1 LDFSPMP
8 ASLPKNCVARPLAP
22 GRGISRWLAAAL
34 GGLLLGALVACNGGA
49 VVTLTSTP
57 STDTFLAYRVGLV
70 SVQLQGSGG
79 RNSVSLL
86 PAGTTVDLARL
97 VNLSEVVGSSSS
109 VKTGTFKQAVVTL
122 DYSSAQIIY
131 DNGTTEGVTLT
142 PMGAGGQ
149 ALGRV
154 TLTLLLDPSNQM
166 SIAAKSTTR
175 LSLDFNLAASNVV
188 NLTAKTVSVMPMMAA
203 SSLPIDDKT
212 VRIRGPIG
220 TVNVTTSGTTNGPYS
235 ASVASNGWYSSGIMP
250 FDFNTSEGGSL
261 GVTPTTGAIY
271 EINGIP
277 SSGTTGLTQLASL
290 SAGTMTEAFGTM
302 TTSTSTSNSLF
313 NNNNNT
319 ASANVTCSDG
329 TTPQTV
335 NGTLTCTDGATLGST
350 GASLTSETCSDGTT
364 PVTVNGVL
372 TCTDGSTLEATNTGT
387 TGTTGTITTVS
398 FQATQVLAG
407 SSVQGGGFDRV
418 SGIVTGRSGDT
429 FTIDDATL
437 LTNSGTNSLIFG
449 TTTVTVGPNTLVT
462 EFGEAT
468 PDTTGIAQISVG
480 SLVYA
485 FGTASAVTT
494 TSATLDASAGRVRVG
509 QTVASGL
516 VTSQGTSGTTL
527 TLNLSQL
534 GGRSAAAFDF
544 TGTGSTTG
552 NDATA
557 PAYVVSTGTADLTNA
572 SAGQPVQVTGYPAP
586 FGSASSAGDFTEQSS
601 FLDYTT
607 INAVLAL
614 DWTGTSTPFASMNT
628 AQLQLDAQ
636 NIGIGTRH
644 FIQIGA
650 QTFNVIG
657 GTDPLIQP
665 SLTGS
670 NTVFTIGHSVSGSYE
685 NFNTFAAFVTQ
696 LQTELTGSVVATGI
710 TAIGQY
716 ASASYTFTASSVT
729 LSLDN

>member
-1 LDFSPMP
+1 MT
-8 ASLPKNCVARPLAP
+8 ASLPENGVARPLAQ
-22 GRGISRWLAAAL
+22 GRGISRWLAASL
-34 GGLLLGALVACNGGA
+34 GGLLLAALAACNGSA

-70 SVQLQGSGG
+70 SIQLQGSNG

-97 VNLSEVVGSSSS
+97 VNLSEVVSSSSS

-122 DYSSAQIIY
+122 DYTSAQIIY
-131 DNGTTEGVTLT
+131 DNGTPEGVALT
-142 PMGAGGQ
+142 PLGASGQ

-154 TLTLLLDPSNQM
+154 TLTLLLDPSSQM
-166 SIAAKSTTR
+166 SVAAKSTTR

-188 NLTAKTVSVMPMMAA
+188 NPTAKTVSVMPLMAA
-203 SSLPIDDKT
+203 SSVPIDSKT

-220 TVNVTTSGTTNGPYS
+220 GNVNTTN
-235 ASVASNGWYSSGIMP
+235 AWYSSGIMP
-250 FDFNTSEGGSL
+250 FDFSTAEGGSL

-271 EINGIP
+271 EINGVP
-277 SSGTTGLTQLASL
+277 SSGTTGLTKLGSL
-290 SAGTMTEAFGTM
+290 SAGTMVEAFGTM

-313 NNNNNT
+313 GT
-319 ASANVTCSDG
+319 GTGIGTGTETCSDG
-329 TTPQTV
+329 TTPQTI
-335 NGTLTCTDGATLGST
+335 NGVLSCADGSQLEST
-350 GASLTSETCSDGTT
+350 NTTTSTSETCSDGTT
-364 PVTVNGVL
+364 PETLNGVL
-372 TCTDGSTLEATNTGT
+372 TCTDGSTLETTNNTGT
-387 TGTTGTITTVS
+387 TGAVTTVS
-398 FQATQVLAG
+398 FSATQVLAG

-437 LTNSGTNSLIFG
+437 LTTSGANSLIFG

-462 EFGEAT
+462 QFGEAT
-468 PDTTGIAQISVG
+468 PDTIGIAQISVG

-485 FGTASAVTT
+485 FGTASAVST

-509 QTVASGL
+509 QTTASGV
-516 VTSQGTSGTTL
+516 VTAQGSSGATL

-534 GGRSAAAFDF
+534 GGRSAAALDF
-544 TGTGSTTG
+544 AGTGSTG

-557 PAYVVSTGTADLTNA
+557 PAYVVSTGTADLANA

-586 FGSASSAGDFTEQSS
+586 FGQASSTAGDFTEQSL

-614 DWTGTSTPFASMNT
+614 DWTGTSTPFTSMNT

-636 NIGIGTRH
+636 NVGIGTRH
-644 FIQIGA
+644 MIQIGA
-650 QTFNVIG
+650 QTFNIIG

-665 SLTGS
+665 SLTSG

-710 TAIGQY
+710 TALGQY
-716 ASASYTFTASSVT
+716 ASSSYTFTASSIT
-729 LSLDN
+729 LFLDN

>member
-1 LDFSPMP
+1 MP
-8 ASLPKNCVARPLAP
+8 ASLPKNRVARPLAQ

-34 GGLLLGALVACNGGA
+34 GGLLLGALAACNGSA

-57 STDTFLAYRVGLV
+57 STDTFLAYRVGLL
-70 SVQLQGSGG
+70 SVQLQGSNG
-79 RNSVSLL
+79 RNSVNVL

-97 VNLSEVVGSSSS
+97 VNLSEVISSSSS

-131 DNGTTEGVTLT
+131 DNGTPEGVELK

-149 ALGRV
+149 ALGQV
-154 TLTLLLDPSNQM
+154 SLTLLLDPSNQL

-203 SSLPIDDKT
+203 SSLPIDSKT

-220 TVNVTTSGTTNGPYS
+220 GNVNTTN
-235 ASVASNGWYSSGIMP
+235 AWYSSGITP
-250 FDFNTSEGGSL
+250 FDFSTAEGGSL

-271 EINGIP
+271 EINGVP
-277 SSGTTGLTQLASL
+277 SSGTTGLAKLGSL
-290 SAGTMTEAFGTM
+290 SAGTMVEAFGTM

-319 ASANVTCSDG
+319 TTG
-329 TTPQTV
+329 T
-335 NGTLTCTDGATLGST
+335 
-350 GASLTSETCSDGTT
+350 ETCSDGTT
-364 PVTVNGVL
+364 PETLNGVL
-372 TCTDGSTLEATNTGT
+372 TCADGSALESTNTGT
-387 TGTTGTITTVS
+387 TGTGTITTVS
-398 FQATQVLAG
+398 FSATQVLAG

-437 LTNSGTNSLIFG
+437 LTTSGANSLIFG

-485 FGTASAVTT
+485 FGTASAVST

-509 QTVASGL
+509 QTTASGV
-516 VTSQGTSGTTL
+516 VTKQGSTGATL

-534 GGRSAAAFDF
+534 GGRSAAALDF
-544 TGTGSTTG
+544 AGTGSTG
-552 NDATA
+552 SDATA
-557 PAYVVSTGTADLTNA
+557 PAYVVSTGTADLANA

-586 FGSASSAGDFTEQSS
+586 FGHASSTTGDFTEQSL

-614 DWTGTSTPFASMNT
+614 DWTGTSTPFTSMNT

-636 NIGIGTRH
+636 NVGIGTRH
-644 FIQIGA
+644 MIQIGA
-650 QTFNVIG
+650 QTFNIIG

-665 SLTGS
+665 SQTSG

-710 TAIGQY
+710 TALGQY
-716 ASASYTFTASSVT
+716 ASASYTFTASSIT
-729 LSLDN
+729 LFLDN

>member
-1 LDFSPMP
+1 MRMRSPT
-8 ASLPKNCVARPLAP
+8 PKLLAVPL
-22 GRGISRWLAAAL
+22 GLALLAL
-34 GGLLLGALVACNGGA
+34 AACNGTA

-70 SVQLQGSGG
+70 SVQLQGSSG

-97 VNLSEVVGSSSS
+97 VNLSEVVGSSS
-109 VKTGTFKQAVVTL
+109 VKTGTFTQAVVTL
-122 DYSSAQIIY
+122 DYTSAQIIY
-131 DNGTTEGVTLT
+131 DNGTPEGVALT
-142 PMGAGGQ
+142 PMGASGQ

-154 TLTLLLDPSNQM
+154 TLTLLLDPSSQM
-166 SIAAKSTTR
+166 SVAAKSTTR

-188 NLTAKTVSVMPMMAA
+188 NPTAKTVSVMPLMAA
-203 SSLPIDDKT
+203 SSVPIDSKT

-220 TVNVTTSGTTNGPYS
+220 GNVNTTN
-235 ASVASNGWYSSGIMP
+235 AWYSSGITP
-250 FDFNTSEGGSL
+250 FDFSTAEGGSL

-271 EINGIP
+271 EINGVP
-277 SSGTTGLTQLASL
+277 SSGTTGLTKLGSL
-290 SAGTMTEAFGTM
+290 SAGTMVEAFGTM
-302 TTSTSTSNSLF
+302 TTSTSNSNSLF
-313 NNNNNT
+313 NNNNT
-319 ASANVTCSDG
+319 TTG
-329 TTPQTV
+329 T
-335 NGTLTCTDGATLGST
+335 
-350 GASLTSETCSDGTT
+350 ETCSDGTT
-364 PVTVNGVL
+364 PETLNGVL
-372 TCTDGSTLEATNTGT
+372 TCADGSALESTNTGT
-387 TGTTGTITTVS
+387 TGTGTITTVS
-398 FQATQVLAG
+398 FSATQVLAG

-437 LTNSGTNSLIFG
+437 LTTTGTNSLIFG

-485 FGTASAVTT
+485 FGTASAVST
-494 TSATLDASAGRVRVG
+494 TSAKLDASAGRVRVG
-509 QTVASGL
+509 QTVASGV
-516 VTSQGTSGTTL
+516 VTAQGSSGATL

-534 GGRSAAAFDF
+534 GGRLATALDF
-544 TGTGSTTG
+544 AGTGSTAG

-557 PAYVVSTGTADLTNA
+557 PAYVVSTGTADLANA

-586 FGSASSAGDFTEQSS
+586 FGQASSAGDFTEQSL

-614 DWTGTSTPFASMNT
+614 DWTGTSTPFTSMNT

-636 NIGIGTRH
+636 NVGIGTRH
-644 FIQIGA
+644 MIQIGA
-650 QTFNVIG
+650 QTFNIIG

-665 SLTGS
+665 SQTSG

-710 TAIGQY
+710 TALGQY
-716 ASASYTFTASSVT
+716 ASASYTFTASSIT
-729 LSLDN
+729 LFLDN

>member
-1 LDFSPMP
+1 MP
-8 ASLPKNCVARPLAP
+8 ASLPKNRVARPLAQ

-34 GGLLLGALVACNGGA
+34 GGLLLAALAACNGTA

-70 SVQLQGSGG
+70 SVQLQGSSG

-97 VNLSEVVGSSSS
+97 VNLSEVVGSSS
-109 VKTGTFKQAVVTL
+109 VKTGTFTQAVVTL
-122 DYSSAQIIY
+122 DYTSAQIIY
-131 DNGTTEGVTLT
+131 DNGTPEGVALT
-142 PMGAGGQ
+142 PMGASGQ

-154 TLTLLLDPSNQM
+154 TLTLLLDPSSQM
-166 SIAAKSTTR
+166 SVAAKSTTR

-188 NLTAKTVSVMPMMAA
+188 NPTAKTVSVMPLMAA
-203 SSLPIDDKT
+203 SSVPIDSKT

-220 TVNVTTSGTTNGPYS
+220 GNVNTTN
-235 ASVASNGWYSSGIMP
+235 AWYSSGITP
-250 FDFNTSEGGSL
+250 FDFSTAEGGSL

-271 EINGIP
+271 EINGVP
-277 SSGTTGLTQLASL
+277 SSGTTGLTKLGSL
-290 SAGTMTEAFGTM
+290 SAGTMVEAFGTM
-302 TTSTSTSNSLF
+302 TTSTSNSNSLF
-313 NNNNNT
+313 NNNNT
-319 ASANVTCSDG
+319 TTG
-329 TTPQTV
+329 T
-335 NGTLTCTDGATLGST
+335 
-350 GASLTSETCSDGTT
+350 ETCSDGTT
-364 PVTVNGVL
+364 PETLNGVL
-372 TCTDGSTLEATNTGT
+372 TCADGSALESTNTGT
-387 TGTTGTITTVS
+387 TGTGTITTVS
-398 FQATQVLAG
+398 FSATQVLAG

-437 LTNSGTNSLIFG
+437 LTTTGTNSLIFG

-485 FGTASAVTT
+485 FGTASAVST
-494 TSATLDASAGRVRVG
+494 TSAKLDASAGRVRVG
-509 QTVASGL
+509 QTVASGV
-516 VTSQGTSGTTL
+516 VTAQGSSGATL

-534 GGRSAAAFDF
+534 GGRLATALDF
-544 TGTGSTTG
+544 AGTGSTAG

-557 PAYVVSTGTADLTNA
+557 PAYVVSTGTADLANA

-586 FGSASSAGDFTEQSS
+586 FGRASSAGDFTEQSL

-614 DWTGTSTPFASMNT
+614 DWTGTSTPFTSMNT

-636 NIGIGTRH
+636 NVGIGTRH
-644 FIQIGA
+644 MIQIGA
-650 QTFNVIG
+650 QTFNIIG

-665 SLTGS
+665 SQTSG

-685 NFNTFAAFVTQ
+685 SFNTFAAFVTQ
-696 LQTELTGSVVATGI
+696 LQSELTGSVVATGI
-710 TAIGQY
+710 TALGQY
-716 ASASYTFTASSVT
+716 ASASYTFTASSIT
-729 LSLDN
+729 LFLDN

>member
-1 LDFSPMP
+1 MP
-8 ASLPKNCVARPLAP
+8 ASLPKNRVARSLAM
-22 GRGISRWLAAAL
+22 GRGTSRWLAAAL
-34 GGLLLGALVACNGGA
+34 GGLLLAALAACNGTA

-70 SVQLQGSGG
+70 SVQLQGSNG

-97 VNLSEVVGSSSS
+97 VNLSEVVGSSS

-122 DYSSAQIIY
+122 DYTSAQIIY
-131 DNGTTEGVTLT
+131 DNGTPEGVALT
-142 PMGAGGQ
+142 PLGASGQ

-154 TLTLLLDPSNQM
+154 TLTLLLDPSSQM
-166 SIAAKSTTR
+166 SVAAKSTTR

-188 NLTAKTVSVMPMMAA
+188 NVSAKTVSVMPLMAA
-203 SSLPIDDKT
+203 SSVPIDSKT

-220 TVNVTTSGTTNGPYS
+220 GNVNTTN
-235 ASVASNGWYSSGIMP
+235 AWYSSGIMP
-250 FDFNTSEGGSL
+250 FDFSTAEGGSL

-271 EINGIP
+271 EINGVP
-277 SSGTTGLTQLASL
+277 SSGTTGLTQLGSL
-290 SAGTMTEAFGTM
+290 SAGTMVEAFGTM
-302 TTSTSTSNSLF
+302 TTSTSNSNSLF
-313 NNNNNT
+313 NNNNT
-319 ASANVTCSDG
+319 
-329 TTPQTV
+329 TTPT
-335 NGTLTCTDGATLGST
+335 
-350 GASLTSETCSDGTT
+350 ETCSDGTT
-364 PVTVNGVL
+364 PETLNGVL
-372 TCTDGSTLEATNTGT
+372 TCADGSTLESTNSNSNSLFNNNNTTTATETCSDGTTPETLNGVLTCADGSALESTNTAA
-387 TGTTGTITTVS
+387 TGTGTITTVS
-398 FQATQVLAG
+398 FSATQVLAG

-437 LTNSGTNSLIFG
+437 LTTTGTNSLIFG

-485 FGTASAVTT
+485 FGTASAVST
-494 TSATLDASAGRVRVG
+494 TSAKLDASAGRVRVG
-509 QTVASGL
+509 QTVASGV
-516 VTSQGTSGTTL
+516 VTAQGSSGATL

-534 GGRSAAAFDF
+534 GGRLATALDF
-544 TGTGSTTG
+544 AGTGSTAG

-557 PAYVVSTGTADLTNA
+557 PAYVVSTGTADLANA

-586 FGSASSAGDFTEQSS
+586 FGQASSAGDFTEQSL

-614 DWTGTSTPFASMNT
+614 DWTGTSTPFTSMNT

-636 NIGIGTRH
+636 NVGIGTRH
-644 FIQIGA
+644 MIQIGA
-650 QTFNVIG
+650 QTFNIIG

-665 SLTGS
+665 SQTSG

-685 NFNTFAAFVTQ
+685 SFNTFAAFVTQ

-710 TAIGQY
+710 TALGQY
-716 ASASYTFTASSVT
+716 ASSSYTFTASSIT
-729 LSLDN
+729 LFLDN

>member
-1 LDFSPMP
+1 MT
-8 ASLPKNCVARPLAP
+8 ASLPEDRVARPLAQ
-22 GRGISRWLAAAL
+22 GRGISRWLAASL
-34 GGLLLGALVACNGGA
+34 GGLLLAVLAACNGTA

-70 SVQLQGSGG
+70 SIQLQGSNG

-97 VNLSEVVGSSSS
+97 VNLSEVVGSSS

-122 DYSSAQIIY
+122 DYTSAQIIY
-131 DNGTTEGVTLT
+131 DNGTPEGVALT
-142 PMGAGGQ
+142 PMGASGQ

-166 SIAAKSTTR
+166 SVAAKSTTR

-188 NLTAKTVSVMPMMAA
+188 SLTAKTVSVMPLMAA
-203 SSLPIDDKT
+203 SSLPIDAKT

-220 TVNVTTSGTTNGPYS
+220 TVNVTTSGTTSGPYS

-250 FDFNTSEGGSL
+250 FDFSTAEGGSL

-271 EINGIP
+271 EINGVP
-277 SSGTTGLTQLASL
+277 SSGTTGLTQLGSL
-290 SAGTMTEAFGTM
+290 SAGTMVEAFGTM
-302 TTSTSTSNSLF
+302 TTSTSTSNSFF
-313 NNNNNT
+313 NQNT
-319 ASANVTCSDG
+319 GIGTGIGTPTETCSDG
-329 TTPQTV
+329 TTPQT
-335 NGTLTCTDGATLGST
+335 L
-350 GASLTSETCSDGTT
+350 
-364 PVTVNGVL
+364 NGVL
-372 TCTDGSTLEATNTGT
+372 TCTDGSTLESTNNTSTSETCSDGTTPQTLNGVLTCTDGSTLESTNTNTGT
-387 TGTTGTITTVS
+387 TGAVTTVS
-398 FQATQVLAG
+398 FSATQVLAG

-437 LTNSGTNSLIFG
+437 LTTSGANSLIFG

-509 QTVASGL
+509 QTTASGV
-516 VTSQGTSGTTL
+516 VTAQGSSGATL

-534 GGRSAAAFDF
+534 GGRSAAALDF
-544 TGTGSTTG
+544 AGTGSTG
-552 NDATA
+552 HDATA
-557 PAYVVSTGTADLTNA
+557 PAYVVSTGTADLANA

-586 FGSASSAGDFTEQSS
+586 FGQASSTADFTEQSS

-628 AQLQLDAQ
+628 AQIQLDAQ
-636 NIGIGTRH
+636 NVGIGTRH
-644 FIQIGA
+644 MIQIGA
-650 QTFNVIG
+650 QTFNIIG

-665 SLTGS
+665 SQTSG
-670 NTVFTIGHSVSGSYE
+670 NTVYTIGHSVSGSYE

-710 TAIGQY
+710 TALGQY

-729 LSLDN
+729 LFLDN

>member
-1 LDFSPMP
+1 MP
-8 ASLPKNCVARPLAP
+8 ASLPKNRVARPLAQ

-34 GGLLLGALVACNGGA
+34 GGLLLAALAACNGTA

-70 SVQLQGSGG
+70 SVQLQGSNG

-97 VNLSEVVGSSSS
+97 VNLSEVVGSSS

-122 DYSSAQIIY
+122 DYTSAQIIY
-131 DNGTTEGVTLT
+131 DNGTPEGVALT
-142 PMGAGGQ
+142 PLGASGQ

-154 TLTLLLDPSNQM
+154 TLTLLLDPSSQM
-166 SIAAKSTTR
+166 SVAAKSTTR

-188 NLTAKTVSVMPMMAA
+188 SPTAKTVSVMPMMAA
-203 SSLPIDDKT
+203 SSVPIDSKT

-220 TVNVTTSGTTNGPYS
+220 GNVNTTN
-235 ASVASNGWYSSGIMP
+235 AWYSSGIMP
-250 FDFNTSEGGSL
+250 FDFSTAEGGSL

-271 EINGIP
+271 EINGVP
-277 SSGTTGLTQLASL
+277 SSGTTGLTKLGSL
-290 SAGTMTEAFGTM
+290 SAGTMVEAFGTM

-319 ASANVTCSDG
+319 TTPTETCSDG
-329 TTPQTV
+329 TTPETL
-335 NGTLTCTDGATLGST
+335 NGVLTCADGSALEST
-350 GASLTSETCSDGTT
+350 NNTAFNNTASSETCSDGTT
-364 PVTVNGVL
+364 PETLNGVL
-372 TCTDGSTLEATNTGT
+372 TCADGSMLESTSTGATG
-387 TGTTGTITTVS
+387 TGTISTVS
-398 FQATQVLAG
+398 FSATQVLAG

-437 LTNSGTNSLIFG
+437 LTTSGANSLIFG

-485 FGTASAVTT
+485 FGTASAVST
-494 TSATLDASAGRVRVG
+494 TSARLDASAGRVRVG
-509 QTVASGL
+509 QTTASGI
-516 VTSQGTSGTTL
+516 VTAQGSSGATL

-534 GGRSAAAFDF
+534 GGRSAAALDF
-544 TGTGSTTG
+544 AGTGSTPS
-552 NDATA
+552 TA
-557 PAYVVSTGTADLTNA
+557 PAYVVSTGTADLANA

-586 FGSASSAGDFTEQSS
+586 FGQASSTAGDFTEQSL

-614 DWTGTSTPFASMNT
+614 DWTGTSTPFTSMNT

-636 NIGIGTRH
+636 NVGVGTRH
-644 FIQIGA
+644 MIQIGA
-650 QTFNVIG
+650 QTFNIIG

-665 SLTGS
+665 SLTSG

-710 TAIGQY
+710 TALGQY
-716 ASASYTFTASSVT
+716 ASSSYTFTASSIT
-729 LSLDN
+729 LFLDN

>member
-1 LDFSPMP
+1 MP
-8 ASLPKNCVARPLAP
+8 ASLPKNRVARSLAM
-22 GRGISRWLAAAL
+22 GRGTSRWLAAAL
-34 GGLLLGALVACNGGA
+34 GGLLLAALAACNGTA

-70 SVQLQGSGG
+70 SVQLQGSNG

-97 VNLSEVVGSSSS
+97 VNLSEVVGSSS

-122 DYSSAQIIY
+122 DYTSAQIIY
-131 DNGTTEGVTLT
+131 DNGTPEGVALT
-142 PMGAGGQ
+142 PLGASGQ

-154 TLTLLLDPSNQM
+154 TLTLLLDPSSQM
-166 SIAAKSTTR
+166 SVAAKSTTR

-188 NLTAKTVSVMPMMAA
+188 NPTAKTVSVMPLMAA
-203 SSLPIDDKT
+203 SSVPIDSKT

-220 TVNVTTSGTTNGPYS
+220 GNVNTTN
-235 ASVASNGWYSSGIMP
+235 AWYSSGIMP
-250 FDFNTSEGGSL
+250 FDFSTAEGGSL

-271 EINGIP
+271 EINGVP
-277 SSGTTGLTQLASL
+277 SSGTTGLTQLGSL
-290 SAGTMTEAFGTM
+290 SAGTMVEAFGTM
-302 TTSTSTSNSLF
+302 TTSTSNSNSLF
-313 NNNNNT
+313 NNNNT
-319 ASANVTCSDG
+319 
-329 TTPQTV
+329 TTPT
-335 NGTLTCTDGATLGST
+335 
-350 GASLTSETCSDGTT
+350 ETCSDGTT
-364 PVTVNGVL
+364 PETLNGVL
-372 TCTDGSTLEATNTGT
+372 TCADGSALESTNTAA
-387 TGTTGTITTVS
+387 TGTGTITTVS
-398 FQATQVLAG
+398 FSATQVLAG

-437 LTNSGTNSLIFG
+437 LTTTGTNSLIFG

-468 PDTTGIAQISVG
+468 ADTTGIAQISIG

-485 FGTASAVTT
+485 FGTASAVST

-509 QTVASGL
+509 QTTASGV
-516 VTSQGTSGTTL
+516 VTAQGSSGATL

-534 GGRSAAAFDF
+534 GGRSAAALDF
-544 TGTGSTTG
+544 AGTGSAG

-557 PAYVVSTGTADLTNA
+557 PAYVVSTGTADLANA

-586 FGSASSAGDFTEQSS
+586 FGQASSAGDFTEQSL

-636 NIGIGTRH
+636 NVGIGTRH
-644 FIQIGA
+644 MIQIGA
-650 QTFNVIG
+650 QTFNIIG

-665 SLTGS
+665 SQTSG

-685 NFNTFAAFVTQ
+685 SFNTFAAFVTQ

-710 TAIGQY
+710 TALGQY
-716 ASASYTFTASSVT
+716 ASSSYTFTASSIT
-729 LSLDN
+729 LFLDN

>member
-1 LDFSPMP
+1 MTAP
-8 ASLPKNCVARPLAP
+8 LPENSVARPAY
-22 GRGISRWLAAAL
+22 GWRIHRWLAASL
-34 GGLLLGALVACNGGA
+34 GGLLLAALAACNGSA

-70 SVQLQGSGG
+70 SVQLRTSSGG
-79 RNSVSLL
+79 SSVSLL
-86 PAGTTVDLARL
+86 PAGTTVDLAKL
-97 VNLSEVVGSSSS
+97 VNLSEVIGSSSA
-109 VKTGTFKQAVVTL
+109 KTGTFKEAVVTL

-131 DNGTTEGVTLT
+131 DNGTAQGVQLT
-142 PMGAGGQ
+142 PLGAGGQ

-154 TLTLLLDPSNQM
+154 SLTLLLDPSNQM
-166 SIAAKSTTR
+166 SIAAKSSTR
-175 LSLDFNLAASNVV
+175 LSLNFNLAASNVV
-188 NLTAKTVSVMPMMAA
+188 DLTAKTVSVMPMMAA
-203 SSLPIDDKT
+203 SSLPIDAKT
-212 VRIRGPIG
+212 VRVRGPLG
-220 TVNVTTSGTTNGPYS
+220 SVSGAT
-235 ASVASNGWYSSGIMP
+235 SNGTYSTSSTSSGWFSAGIMP

-261 GVTPTTGAIY
+261 GITPTTGAIY
-271 EINGIP
+271 EINGTP
-277 SSGTTGLTQLASL
+277 STGTTGLTQLASL

-302 TTSTSTSNSLF
+302 TTSTNASSSLF
-313 NNNNNT
+313 GNNT
-319 ASANVTCSDG
+319 TATTPTETCSDG
-329 TTPQTV
+329 TTPETL
-335 NGTLTCTDGATLGST
+335 NGALTCADGST
-350 GASLTSETCSDGTT
+350 LESTNSTASSETCSDGTT
-364 PVTVNGVL
+364 PETLNGVL
-372 TCTDGSTLEATNTGT
+372 TCADGSTLEATNTGT
-387 TGTTGTITTVS
+387 TSTGTITTVS
-398 FQATQVLAG
+398 FSATQVLAG
-407 SSVQGGGFDRV
+407 SSVQGGGLDRV

-449 TTTVTVGPNTLVT
+449 TTTVTVGPNTQVT

-468 PDTTGIAQISVG
+468 PDSTGIAQISIG

-534 GGRSAAAFDF
+534 GGRSATAFDF
-544 TGTGSTTG
+544 TGTGST
-552 NDATA
+552 DATA
-557 PAYVVSTGTADLTNA
+557 PAYVVNTGTADLTNA
-572 SAGQPVQVTGYPAP
+572 GAGQPVQVTGYPAP
-586 FGSASSAGDFTEQSS
+586 FGSASSTAGDFTEQSL

-607 INAVLAL
+607 INALLVL
-614 DWTGTSTPFASMNT
+614 DWTGTSTPFASLTT
-628 AQLQLDAQ
+628 AQIQLDTQ

-657 GTDPLIQP
+657 GTDVLIQP

-685 NFNTFAAFVTQ
+685 NFNTFSSFITQ

-710 TAIGQY
+710 TAVGQY
-716 ASASYTFTASSVT
+716 ASSTFTFSASSVT
-729 LSLDN
+729 LFLDN

>member
-1 LDFSPMP
+1 MP
-8 ASLPKNCVARPLAP
+8 ASLPKNRVARSLAM
-22 GRGISRWLAAAL
+22 GRGTSRWLAAAL
-34 GGLLLGALVACNGGA
+34 GGLLLAALAACNGTA

-70 SVQLQGSGG
+70 SVQLQGSNG

-97 VNLSEVVGSSSS
+97 VNLSEVVGSSS

-122 DYSSAQIIY
+122 DYTSAQIIY
-131 DNGTTEGVTLT
+131 DNGTPEGVALT
-142 PMGAGGQ
+142 PLGASGQ

-154 TLTLLLDPSNQM
+154 TLTLLLDPSSQM
-166 SIAAKSTTR
+166 SVAAKSTTR

-188 NLTAKTVSVMPMMAA
+188 NVSAKTVSVMPLMAA
-203 SSLPIDDKT
+203 SSVPIDSKT

-220 TVNVTTSGTTNGPYS
+220 GNVNTTN
-235 ASVASNGWYSSGIMP
+235 AWYSSGIMP
-250 FDFNTSEGGSL
+250 FDFSTAEGGSL

-271 EINGIP
+271 EINGVP
-277 SSGTTGLTQLASL
+277 SSGTTGLTQLGSL
-290 SAGTMTEAFGTM
+290 SAGTMVEAFGTM
-302 TTSTSTSNSLF
+302 TTSTSNSNSLF
-313 NNNNNT
+313 NNNNT
-319 ASANVTCSDG
+319 
-329 TTPQTV
+329 TTPT
-335 NGTLTCTDGATLGST
+335 
-350 GASLTSETCSDGTT
+350 ETCSDGTT
-364 PVTVNGVL
+364 PETLNGVL
-372 TCTDGSTLEATNTGT
+372 TCADGATLESTNSNSNSLFNNNNTTTATETCSDGTTPETLNGVLTCADGSALESTNTAA
-387 TGTTGTITTVS
+387 TGTGTITTVS
-398 FQATQVLAG
+398 FSATQVLAG

-437 LTNSGTNSLIFG
+437 LTTSGANSLIFG

-468 PDTTGIAQISVG
+468 ADTTGIAQISIG

-485 FGTASAVTT
+485 FGTASAVST

-509 QTVASGL
+509 QTTASGV
-516 VTSQGTSGTTL
+516 VTAQGSSGATL

-534 GGRSAAAFDF
+534 GGRSAAALDF
-544 TGTGSTTG
+544 AGTGSAG

-557 PAYVVSTGTADLTNA
+557 PAYVVSTGTADLANA

-586 FGSASSAGDFTEQSS
+586 FGQASSSAGDFTEQSL

-614 DWTGTSTPFASMNT
+614 DWTGTSTPFTSMNT

-636 NIGIGTRH
+636 NVGIGTRH
-644 FIQIGA
+644 MIQIGA
-650 QTFNVIG
+650 QTFNIIG

-665 SLTGS
+665 SQTSG

-685 NFNTFAAFVTQ
+685 SFNTFAAFVTQ

-710 TAIGQY
+710 TALGQY
-716 ASASYTFTASSVT
+716 ASSSYTFTASSIT
-729 LSLDN
+729 LFLDN

>member
-1 LDFSPMP
+1 MP
-8 ASLPKNCVARPLAP
+8 ASLPKNRVARPLAQ
-22 GRGISRWLAAAL
+22 GRGICRWLAAAL
-34 GGLLLGALVACNGGA
+34 GGLLLAALAACNGSA

-70 SVQLQGSGG
+70 SVQLQGSNG
-79 RNSVSLL
+79 RNSVNLL

-97 VNLSEVVGSSSS
+97 VNLSEVISSSSS
-109 VKTGTFKQAVVTL
+109 VKTGTFTQAVVTL
-122 DYSSAQIIY
+122 DYTSAQIIY
-131 DNGTTEGVTLT
+131 DNGTPEGVALT
-142 PMGAGGQ
+142 PLGASGQ

-154 TLTLLLDPSNQM
+154 TLTLLLDPSSQM
-166 SIAAKSTTR
+166 SVAAKSTTR

-188 NLTAKTVSVMPMMAA
+188 NPTAKTVSVMPLMAA
-203 SSLPIDDKT
+203 SSVPIDSKT

-220 TVNVTTSGTTNGPYS
+220 GNVNTTN
-235 ASVASNGWYSSGIMP
+235 AWYSSGIMP
-250 FDFNTSEGGSL
+250 FDFSTAEGGSL

-271 EINGIP
+271 EINGVP
-277 SSGTTGLTQLASL
+277 SSGTTGLTQLGSL
-290 SAGTMTEAFGTM
+290 SAGTMVEAFGTM

-313 NNNNNT
+313 NNNNT
-319 ASANVTCSDG
+319 
-329 TTPQTV
+329 TTPT
-335 NGTLTCTDGATLGST
+335 
-350 GASLTSETCSDGTT
+350 ETCSDGTT
-364 PVTVNGVL
+364 PETLNGVL
-372 TCTDGSTLEATNTGT
+372 TCADGSALESTNTGT
-387 TGTTGTITTVS
+387 TGTGTITTVS
-398 FQATQVLAG
+398 FSATQVLAG

-437 LTNSGTNSLIFG
+437 LTTTGANSLIIG

-509 QTVASGL
+509 QTTASGV
-516 VTSQGTSGTTL
+516 VTAQGSSGATL

-534 GGRSAAAFDF
+534 GGRSAAALDF
-544 TGTGSTTG
+544 AGTGSTG
-552 NDATA
+552 HDATA
-557 PAYVVSTGTADLTNA
+557 PAYVVSTGTADLANA

-586 FGSASSAGDFTEQSS
+586 FGQASSAGDFTEQSL

-614 DWTGTSTPFASMNT
+614 DWTGTSTPFTSMNT

-636 NIGIGTRH
+636 NVGIGTRH
-644 FIQIGA
+644 MIQIGA
-650 QTFNVIG
+650 QTFNIIG

-665 SLTGS
+665 SQTSG

-685 NFNTFAAFVTQ
+685 SFNTFAAFVTQ
-696 LQTELTGSVVATGI
+696 LQAELTGSVVATGI
-710 TAIGQY
+710 TALGQY
-716 ASASYTFTASSVT
+716 ASASYTFTASSIT
-729 LSLDN
+729 LFLDN